1 MDIKE
6 RKKLYKELCA
16 EYDISSKIL
25 NVEFLDDIGFLT
37 APASTKYHG
46 AYEGGLFDHSY
57 AVTKELLKFTEKLG
71 LTWQAKR
78 SPIVVGMFHDFC
90 KIESYNCKEQI
101 NKDTGEAEV
110 IYEYNQDM
118 IIPGHGDKSII
129 LLTQYMPLTPEE
141 IACIRWHMGAYETD
155 TNMWNYYGRAIKQY
169 PNVLYTHTADMVAS
183 KILGV

>member
-1 MDIKE
+1 MDTKE
-6 RKKLYKELCA
+6 RKKLYRDLC
-16 EYDISSKIL
+16 EKYDVSSKIL
-25 NVEFLDDIGFLT
+25 DIEFLDGIGFFE
-37 APASTKYHG
+37 APASTKHHG

-57 AVTKELLKFTEKLG
+57 AVAKELLKFTEKLG
-71 LTWQAKR
+71 LAWQAKR

-90 KIESYNCKEQI
+90 KIDNYKRKEC
-101 NKDTGEAEV
+101 NGEV
-110 IYEYNQDM
+110 SYEYSQDM

-155 TNMWNYYGRAIKQY
+155 TNMWSYYGRAIKEY
-169 PNVLYTHTADMVAS
+169 PNVLYAHTADMVAS